1 MPLLNGDIICPKWI
15 SEAAQARGRI
25 ELPLL
30 LAIRATLRPDCQA
43 TNQVKAVVL
52 IPARLPGQY
61 LGAEHGNV
69 LSKEEGD
76 EYYRCPALHLSLTPL
91 ANCCF
96 NSVTSQDTQRL
107 VLVTQGTLW
116 VLHAGFQA
124 VTISS
129 RSPCATLQD
138 ARTVGQER
146 ATLCTWKQRAF
157 LPLPAFK
164 AAPTFQWFYWKVLL
178 QLVST
183 QLREFVASAL
193 KTSHLRNVWLGH

>member
-1 MPLLNGDIICPKWI
+1 M
-15 SEAAQARGRI
+15 
-25 ELPLL
+25 PLL

-96 NSVTSQDTQRL
+96 NSVTSQDTP
-107 VLVTQGTLW
+107 VLPNAPTAGAGDTRHALGAACRISGSDHQQPQSLCNPAGCQDCRTREGNTLH
-116 VLHAGFQA
+116 LEAEGFPA
-124 VTISS
+124 V
-129 RSPCATLQD
+129 
-138 ARTVGQER
+138 
-146 ATLCTWKQRAF
+146 
-157 LPLPAFK
+157 PLPAFK
-164 AAPTFQWFYWKVLL
+164 AAPTFQ
-178 QLVST
+178 
-183 QLREFVASAL
+183 
-193 KTSHLRNVWLGH
+193 